1 MAKLVQLALDA
12 AIAPSRVL
20 AGQTQDQLLAL
31 GGHWRTTEMA
41 TRATPKCSPLS
52 TDQLT
57 VPAEDGLRADQEG
70 RPGWSRQPAAERCQE
85 QTISGLPARTLGL
98 ALEDANLMAEKENLG
113 LEARL
118 RAAADEEE
126 IEEQAEEAVEEGQEH
141 DAASSQARP
150 LA

>member
-1 MAKLVQLALDA
+1 
-12 AIAPSRVL
+12 
-20 AGQTQDQLLAL
+20 
-31 GGHWRTTEMA
+31 
-41 TRATPKCSPLS
+41 
-52 TDQLT
+52 
-57 VPAEDGLRADQEG
+57 
-70 RPGWSRQPAAERCQE
+70 
-85 QTISGLPARTLGL
+85 L